1 MTIMKINIIVL
12 LLTIFVIPVF
22 GQTDTSEIIRKCRY
36 KHSQSFDE
44 QEQNIQTLGFIYTQ
58 DSYLTIAKYLLSDCY
73 ERVNL
78 AELFDVDFPYYTS
91 PLEIKD
97 TIPEDE
103 TDTIFYE
110 VPDYNLFE
118 LEEKRIMEE
127 MTRDNWVRRYIYDK
141 ADFWISELK
150 NPEILELHK
159 GYINSYY
166 ESDSKEHCKSTKVI
180 RKRLYKWLKKN
191 YGRYEFPDI

>member
-1 MTIMKINIIVL
+1 MKINIIVL

-191 YGRYEFPDI
+191 YGRYEF

>member
-180 RKRLYKWLKKN
+180 RKRLYKWMKIN

>member
-1 MTIMKINIIVL
+1 MKINIIVL

-180 RKRLYKWLKKN
+180 RKRLYKWMKTN

>member
-191 YGRYEFPDI
+191 YGRYEF

>member
-1 MTIMKINIIVL
+1 MKINIIVL

-78 AELFDVDFPYYTS
+78 AELFDV
-91 PLEIKD
+91 
-97 TIPEDE
+97 
-103 TDTIFYE
+103 
-110 VPDYNLFE
+110 
-118 LEEKRIMEE
+118 
-127 MTRDNWVRRYIYDK
+127 
-141 ADFWISELK
+141 
-150 NPEILELHK
+150 
-159 GYINSYY
+159 
-166 ESDSKEHCKSTKVI
+166 
-180 RKRLYKWLKKN
+180 
-191 YGRYEFPDI
+191 

>member
-180 RKRLYKWLKKN
+180 RKRLYKWMKKN
-191 YGRYEFPDI
+191 YGRYEF